1 MLIAKRKFHLMLMV
15 SLSLS
20 LVFSSQVRAAATVS
34 DVQNHWAA
42 KPIQSLADREVI
54 NGYPD
59 GTFKPDQAVTRAE
72 LAKMLGKALNYQ
84 PVNETK
90 FPDIDGHWAESYINA
105 LGEGKVM
112 HSFNDGN
119 FQPERVVSRAQLTT
133 FISRILNLAKPEEK
147 FGDDWSASFTDV
159 PADHWAFRYIE
170 LSNKFGLLPPEY
182 KARFH
187 PDQAATRAEAAW
199 IIQALSE
206 LEVSKG
212 KISQV
217 DSGSGLMNIQRDSG
231 KDPLMVLVTPETILL
246 RNNVIAPVEDLLDG
260 DEVTAIS
267 LPSGDVKFLKAFGR
281 VTKNDLLSRISAMMK
296 GRLDRDQIAAIMA
309 GDWDSVKDSMKGG
322 LYNKLVD
329 LGLTPAEAESILV
342 QDWNYLDT
350 LSRDRLAQA
359 FTDYLGVS
367 IDFSQALLARDLEK
381 IKEYGKIELAT
392 AALSRL
398 LGGENAGA
406 ANESSAY

>member
-1 MLIAKRKFHLMLMV
+1 MLITKRKFHLMLMV

-20 LVFSSQVRAAATVS
+20 LVFSVQVQAAATIS
-34 DVQNHWAA
+34 DIQNHWAA
-42 KPIQSLADREVI
+42 KPIQNLAERGVI
-54 NGYPD
+54 DGYPD

-72 LAKMLGKALNYQ
+72 LAKILGKALNYQ
-84 PVNETK
+84 PVNGTK
-90 FPDIDGHWAESYINA
+90 FPDTNGHWAESYINA
-105 LGEGKVM
+105 LGEQKVM
-112 HSFNDGN
+112 NSFSDGN
-119 FQPERVVSRAQLTT
+119 FQPEKAVNRAQLTT
-133 FISRILNLAKPEEK
+133 FIARILNLAKPEEK
-147 FGDDWSASFTDV
+147 FGEDWSASFVDV
-159 PADHWAFRYIE
+159 PKDHWAFRYIE

-182 KARFH
+182 QTQFH
-187 PDQAATRAEAAW
+187 PDQAVTRAEAAW
-199 IIQALSE
+199 MIQALSG

-212 KISQV
+212 KISQI
-217 DSGSGLMNIQRDSG
+217 DSGSGLMNIQRESG
-231 KDPLMVLVTPETILL
+231 KDPLMVLVTPETVMI
-246 RNNVIAPVEDLLDG
+246 RNNATAPVEDLLEG

-281 VTKNDLLSRISAMMK
+281 ITKNDLLSRISTMMK

-309 GDWDSVKDSMKGG
+309 GDWEAVKDSMKGG

-329 LGLTPAEAESILV
+329 LGLTPAEAESIMV

-359 FTDYLGVS
+359 FTDYLGIS
-367 IDFSQALLARDLEK
+367 IDFSQALLDRDLEK

-398 LGGENAGA
+398 LGAESASA
-406 ANESSAY
+406 ANETY

>member
-1 MLIAKRKFHLMLMV
+1 MV

-20 LVFSSQVRAAATVS
+20 LVFSVQVQAAATIS
-34 DVQNHWAA
+34 DIQNHWAA
-42 KPIQSLADREVI
+42 KPIQNLAERGVI
-54 NGYPD
+54 DGYPD

-72 LAKMLGKALNYQ
+72 LAKILGKALNYQ
-84 PVNETK
+84 PVNGAK
-90 FPDIDGHWAESYINA
+90 FPDTNGHWAESYINA
-105 LGEGKVM
+105 LGEQKVM
-112 HSFNDGN
+112 NSFSDGN
-119 FQPERVVSRAQLTT
+119 FQPEKAVNRAQLTT
-133 FISRILNLAKPEEK
+133 FIARILNLAKPEEK
-147 FGDDWSASFTDV
+147 FGEDWSASFVDV
-159 PADHWAFRYIE
+159 PKDHWAFRYIE

-182 KARFH
+182 QTQFH
-187 PDQAATRAEAAW
+187 PDQAVTRAEAAW
-199 IIQALSE
+199 MIQALSG

-212 KISQV
+212 KISQI
-217 DSGSGLMNIQRDSG
+217 DSGSGLMNIQRESG
-231 KDPLMVLVTPETILL
+231 KDPLMVLVTPETVMI
-246 RNNVIAPVEDLLDG
+246 RNNATAPVEDLLEG

-281 VTKNDLLSRISAMMK
+281 ITKNDLLSRISTMMK

-309 GDWDSVKDSMKGG
+309 GDWEAVKDSMKGG

-329 LGLTPAEAESILV
+329 LGLTPAEAESIMV

-359 FTDYLGVS
+359 FTDYLGIS
-367 IDFSQALLARDLEK
+367 IDFSQALLDRDLEK

-398 LGGENAGA
+398 LGAESASA
-406 ANESSAY
+406 ANEIN

>member
-1 MLIAKRKFHLMLMV
+1 MLITKRKFHLMLMV

-20 LVFSSQVRAAATVS
+20 LVFSVQVQAAATIS
-34 DVQNHWAA
+34 DIQNHWAA
-42 KPIQSLADREVI
+42 KPIQNLTERGVI

-84 PVNETK
+84 PVNGTK
-90 FPDIDGHWAESYINA
+90 FPDTNGHWAESYINA
-105 LGEGKVM
+105 LGERKVM
-112 HSFNDGN
+112 NSFSDGN
-119 FQPERVVSRAQLTT
+119 FQPEKAVNRAQLTT
-133 FISRILNLAKPEEK
+133 FIARILNLAKPEEK
-147 FGDDWSASFTDV
+147 FGEDWSASFVDV
-159 PADHWAFRYIE
+159 PKDHWAFRYIE

-182 KARFH
+182 QTQFH
-187 PDQAATRAEAAW
+187 PDQAVTRAEAAW
-199 IIQALSE
+199 MIQALSG

-212 KISQV
+212 KISQI
-217 DSGSGLMNIQRDSG
+217 DYGSGLMNIQRESG
-231 KDPLMVLVTPETILL
+231 KDPLMVLVTPETVMI
-246 RNNVIAPVEDLLDG
+246 RNNATAPVEDLLEG

-281 VTKNDLLSRISAMMK
+281 ITKNDLLSRISTMMK

-309 GDWDSVKDSMKGG
+309 GDWEAVKDSMKGG

-329 LGLTPAEAESILV
+329 LGLTPAEAESIMV

-359 FTDYLGVS
+359 FTDYLGIS
-367 IDFSQALLARDLEK
+367 IDFSQALLDRDLEK

-398 LGGENAGA
+398 LGAESA
-406 ANESSAY
+406 ANEIN

>member
-1 MLIAKRKFHLMLMV
+1 MV

-20 LVFSSQVRAAATVS
+20 LIFSVQVQAAATIS
-34 DVQNHWAA
+34 DIQNHWAA
-42 KPIQSLADREVI
+42 KPIQNLTERGVI

-84 PVNETK
+84 PVNGAK
-90 FPDIDGHWAESYINA
+90 FPDTNGHWAESYINA
-105 LGEGKVM
+105 LGERKVM
-112 HSFNDGN
+112 NSFSDGN
-119 FQPERVVSRAQLTT
+119 FQPEKAVNRAQLTT
-133 FISRILNLAKPEEK
+133 FIARVLNLAKPEEK
-147 FGDDWSASFTDV
+147 FGEDWSASFVDV
-159 PADHWAFRYIE
+159 PKDHWAFRYIE
-170 LSNKFGLLPPEY
+170 LSKKFGLLPPEY
-182 KARFH
+182 QTQFH
-187 PDQAATRAEAAW
+187 PDQSVTRAEAAW
-199 IIQALSE
+199 MIQALSG

-212 KISQV
+212 KISQI
-217 DSGSGLMNIQRDSG
+217 DSGSGLINIQSESG
-231 KDPLMVLVTPETILL
+231 KEPLMVLVTPETVII
-246 RNNVIAPVEDLLDG
+246 RNNATAPVEDLLEG

-281 VTKNDLLSRISAMMK
+281 ITKNDLLSRISTMMK

-309 GDWDSVKDSMKGG
+309 GDWEAVKDSMKGG

-329 LGLTPAEAESILV
+329 LGLTPAEAESIMV

-359 FTDYLGVS
+359 FTDYLGIS
-367 IDFSQALLARDLEK
+367 IDFSQALLDRDLEK

-398 LGGENAGA
+398 LGAESASA
-406 ANESSAY
+406 ANEIN

>member
-1 MLIAKRKFHLMLMV
+1 MLITKRKFHLMLMV

-20 LVFSSQVRAAATVS
+20 LVFSVQVQAAATIS
-34 DVQNHWAA
+34 DIQNHWAA
-42 KPIQSLADREVI
+42 KPIQNLAERGVI
-54 NGYPD
+54 DGYPD

-72 LAKMLGKALNYQ
+72 LAKILGKALNYQ
-84 PVNETK
+84 PVNGTK
-90 FPDIDGHWAESYINA
+90 FPDTNGHWAESYINA
-105 LGEGKVM
+105 LGEQKVM
-112 HSFNDGN
+112 NSFSDGN
-119 FQPERVVSRAQLTT
+119 FQPEKAVNRAQLTT
-133 FISRILNLAKPEEK
+133 FIARILNLAKPEEK
-147 FGDDWSASFTDV
+147 FGEDWSASFVDV
-159 PADHWAFRYIE
+159 PKDHWAFRYIE

-182 KARFH
+182 QTQFH
-187 PDQAATRAEAAW
+187 PDQAVTRAEAAW
-199 IIQALSE
+199 MIQALSG

-212 KISQV
+212 KISQI
-217 DSGSGLMNIQRDSG
+217 DSGSGLMNIQRESG
-231 KDPLMVLVTPETILL
+231 KDPLMVLVTPETVMI
-246 RNNVIAPVEDLLDG
+246 RNNATAPVEDLLEG

-281 VTKNDLLSRISAMMK
+281 ITKNDLLSRISTMMK

-309 GDWDSVKDSMKGG
+309 GDWEAVKDSMKGG

-329 LGLTPAEAESILV
+329 LGLTPAEAESIMV

-359 FTDYLGVS
+359 FTDYLGIS
-367 IDFSQALLARDLEK
+367 IDFSQALLDRDLEK

-398 LGGENAGA
+398 LGAESASA
-406 ANESSAY
+406 ANEIN

>member
-1 MLIAKRKFHLMLMV
+1 MV

-20 LVFSSQVRAAATVS
+20 LVFSVQVQAAATIS
-34 DVQNHWAA
+34 DIQNHWAA
-42 KPIQSLADREVI
+42 KPIQNLAERGVI
-54 NGYPD
+54 DGYPD

-72 LAKMLGKALNYQ
+72 LAKILGKALNYQ
-84 PVNETK
+84 PVNGTK
-90 FPDIDGHWAESYINA
+90 FPDTNGHWAESYINA
-105 LGEGKVM
+105 LGEQKVM
-112 HSFNDGN
+112 NSFSDGN
-119 FQPERVVSRAQLTT
+119 FQPEKAVNRAQLTT
-133 FISRILNLAKPEEK
+133 FIARILNLAKPEEK
-147 FGDDWSASFTDV
+147 FGEDWSASFVDV
-159 PADHWAFRYIE
+159 PKDHWAFRYIE

-182 KARFH
+182 QTQFH
-187 PDQAATRAEAAW
+187 PDQAVTRAEAAW
-199 IIQALSE
+199 MIQALSG

-212 KISQV
+212 KISQI
-217 DSGSGLMNIQRDSG
+217 DSGSGLMNIQRESG
-231 KDPLMVLVTPETILL
+231 KDPLMVLVTPETVMI
-246 RNNVIAPVEDLLDG
+246 RNNATAPVEDLLEG

-281 VTKNDLLSRISAMMK
+281 ITKNDLLSRISTMMK

-309 GDWDSVKDSMKGG
+309 GDWEAVKDSMKGG

-329 LGLTPAEAESILV
+329 LGLTPAEAESIMV

-359 FTDYLGVS
+359 FTDYLGIS
-367 IDFSQALLARDLEK
+367 IDFSQALLDRDLEK

-398 LGGENAGA
+398 LGAESASA
-406 ANESSAY
+406 ANEIN